1 MKTGCLILAGGAGK
15 RMKSER
21 PKVLCEVLKKPM
33 LGWVLDAAREF
44 GFDEIG
50 VVTGYRRE
58 LTEEYI
64 AGYSKANGCDISAYY
79 QSEQLGTGDAVK
91 RAEAFL
97 NSVERVCVLC
107 GDAPFMDS
115 ETLKAALEDH
125 EKSGAK
131 VTVISAEISEP
142 SGYGR
147 IIREGGKFSAIR
159 EHKDCS
165 PKELEISEVNSGA
178 YWFDTKELIAALPK
192 LSDNNASGEFYLTD
206 CIEII
211 GNSSAYKSE
220 NPDIVLG
227 ANSRKA
233 LLELNEIVR
242 LRVLDRLMD
251 EGVSF
256 ITTDGIIIGT
266 DVKIGCDTTVLP
278 NTVILGNT
286 VIGKGCE
293 IGANSHIEDCAIGD
307 NVILNN
313 VQAYSSTV
321 EDNVKIGPFSQLRPG
336 TVIRRGVKIGD
347 FVEIKN
353 SDIGENTAVAHLTY
367 LGDSD
372 VGRGVNFGCGC
383 VTANYDGINKY
394 RTTIG
399 AHAFIGCNTNMIAPV
414 KIGENAAT
422 AAGSTITADVP
433 ENSLAI
439 ERGRTVIVENWDK
452 NFKRKK
458 K

>member
-21 PKVLCEVLKKPM
+21 PKALCEVLKKPM
-33 LGWVLDAAREF
+33 LGWVLDAARDA

-50 VVTGYRRE
+50 VVTGFGRE
-58 LTEEYI
+58 LTEKFAAEY
-64 AGYSKANGCDISAYY
+64 SEANGLEISTYF
-79 QSEQLGTGDAVK
+79 QPEQLGTGDAVK
-91 RAEAFL
+91 QAVALIR
-97 NSVERVCVLC
+97 SVERVCVLC
-107 GDAPFMDS
+107 GDAPFIDS
-115 ETLKAALEDH
+115 ETLKKSLAFHTE
-125 EKSGAK
+125 SGAA
-131 VTVISAEISEP
+131 VTVITAGISDP

-147 IIREGGKFSAIR
+147 IIRDGGRFTAIR
-159 EHKDCS
+159 EQKDCS
-165 PKELEISEVNSGA
+165 PRELEICEVNSGA
-178 YWFDTKELIAALPK
+178 YWFDSEKLLEALPK

-206 CIEII
+206 CVEIL
-211 GNSSAYKSE
+211 GNAAAYKSE

-227 ANSRKA
+227 ANSRRS
-233 LLELNEIVR
+233 LFELNER
-242 LRVLDRLMD
+242 ARQRVLDRLMD

-256 ITTDGIIIGT
+256 IATDGIIIGT

-278 NTVILGNT
+278 NTIILGKT

-293 IGANSHIEDCAIGD
+293 IGANSHIEDCVIGD

-321 EDNVKIGPFSQLRPG
+321 EDDVKIGPFAQLRPG

-367 LGDSD
+367 LGDSN

-394 RTTIG
+394 RTEIG
-399 AHAFIGCNTNMIAPV
+399 SHAFIGCNTNLIAPV
-414 KIGENAAT
+414 KIGENATT
-422 AAGSTITADVP
+422 AAGSTITKDVP
-433 ENSLAI
+433 ENALAV
-439 ERGRTVIVENWDK
+439 ERGQTRIIENWQK